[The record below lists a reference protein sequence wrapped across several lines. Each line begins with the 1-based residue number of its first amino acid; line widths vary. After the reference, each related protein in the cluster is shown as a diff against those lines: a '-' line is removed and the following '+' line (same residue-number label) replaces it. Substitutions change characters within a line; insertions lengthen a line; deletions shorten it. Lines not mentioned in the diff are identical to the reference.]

1 MSQTTDASDHEDE
14 QAHSHPS
21 PGDYV
26 MIAVILAVLT
36 AFEVGLYFAG
46 QAGTPPFATVPAL
59 IILTLL
65 KFALVAMWFM
75 HLRFDRPVYSRLFVG
90 GLVLALIIYAVVLA
104 ITVL

>member
-1 MSQTTDASDHEDE
+1 MTQTTDASEQESE

-36 AFEVGLYFAG
+36 AFEVGLYMAG

-59 IILTLL
+59 IFLTIL

-75 HLRFDRPVYSRLFVG
+75 HLRFDRRIYSRVFVG
-90 GLVLALIIYAVVLA
+90 GLILALVIYAVVLA
-104 ITVL
+104 ITLL